1 MRRSVRAGGET
12 LAYTLMQTDRS
23 SIELRV
29 LPTEI
34 RLFTPAACPLRQA
47 DAYVA
52 SHIDWIREAQK
63 RFDAY
68 ADRERAAFPMT
79 DGMPVP
85 LEGEIHTLRLR
96 PAARQ
101 SEAIESGE
109 IIISGGDLDPESVAE
124 RLRACLVRRAMQRLS
139 ERVEHYVPLIGR
151 RPGRVTVRDQRTKWG
166 SCSTLGNVNFNWKLI
181 MAPKEALDYVVIHE
195 LCHLYE
201 FNHSDK
207 FWQRVE
213 RYQRDYAHW
222 RDFLR
227 SGWNH
232 PFR

>member
-1 MRRSVRAGGET
+1 MRRSVRAGHET
-12 LAYTLMQTDRS
+12 LAYTLMQTGRS
-23 SIELRV
+23 SVELRV

-34 RLFTPAACPLRQA
+34 RLFTPCSYPLRRA

-52 SHIDWIREAQK
+52 AHADWIREAQS
-63 RFDAY
+63 RFEAY
-68 ADRERAAFPMT
+68 A
-79 DGMPVP
+79 G
-85 LEGEIHTLRLR
+85 GE
-96 PAARQ
+96 
-101 SEAIESGE
+101 
-109 IIISGGDLDPESVAE
+109 LDPDSVSE
-124 RLRACLVRRAMQRLS
+124 RLRACLIRRATERLNA
-139 ERVEHYVPLIGR
+139 RVEHYVPLIGR

-181 MAPKEALDYVVIHE
+181 MAPPEALDYVVIHE

-201 FNHSDK
+201 FNHSDR
-207 FWQRVE
+207 FWQRVG

-232 PFR
+232 PFG

>member
-63 RFDAY
+63 RFAAY

-96 PAARQ
+96 PAACKGE
-101 SEAIESGE
+101 SIENGE

-124 RLRACLVRRAMQRLS
+124 RLRACLIKRAIQRLS